1 MGDKILGLT
10 KNQWNL
16 VILLTILQ
24 SIAFITTI
32 YVINL

>member
-16 VILLTILQ
+16 VILLVILQ